1 MTRRIPERPE
11 TPPLARKKE
20 SDLTDFSEQDTAAGK
35 PAATPK
41 LSARDKAAV
50 TDEAA
55 RAIIDAEVSARDS
68 KTEKLRALR
77 LQREARDAANPPPA
91 KKPAAARPRKARS

>member
-1 MTRRIPERPE
+1 M
-11 TPPLARKKE
+11 
-20 SDLTDFSEQDTAAGK
+20 TDFSEQDTAAEK
-35 PAATPK
+35 PAAAPK

-91 KKPAAARPRKARS
+91 SDRPADRR